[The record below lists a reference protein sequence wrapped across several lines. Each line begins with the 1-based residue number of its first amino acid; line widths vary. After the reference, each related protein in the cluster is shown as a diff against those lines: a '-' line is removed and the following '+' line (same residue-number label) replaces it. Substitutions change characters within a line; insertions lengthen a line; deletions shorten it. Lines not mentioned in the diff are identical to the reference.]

1 MDNAISEIP
10 NAALG
15 AINPTGSIVKNIIS
29 KFDGGGKKNENKK
42 DYYSKQ
48 QAKSSIIQT

>member
-15 AINPTGSIVKNIIS
+15 ARNPTGSIVKNIIS
-29 KFDGGGKKNENKK
+29 KFDGGEKIKNKK